1 MKYVRSVVP
10 LLFLLFTAGS
20 VHAGAVPAN
29 GGFWCRWIP
38 FLPFCSV
45 DPKPPV
51 ASVPEIDA
59 SSSTKAI
66 ALLAGALLLSAEIR
80 RRKQ

>member
-1 MKYVRSVVP
+1 MKYIRSVAP
-10 LLFLLFTAGS
+10 LLFLLFTTGS
-20 VHAGAVPAN
+20 AHAGAVPKN
-29 GGFWCRWIP
+29 GGFLCNWFPSLW
-38 FLPFCSV
+38 FCSI

-66 ALLAGALLLSAEIR
+66 ALLAGALLLAAEIR